1 MTKETLHIYCRVSTR
16 VQEDGT
22 SLDMQKDLGRQK
34 AKQLGMKPKVWNEG
48 AASSYHE
55 DLLNRPKLME
65 LMNEVET
72 GSVKHLFVFNNDR
85 LSRNEITQQTIKIA
99 LQRNDVVLYT
109 RDGQFDLTNPS
120 DKLFKTV
127 LDGIAAYDN
136 ALRAERS
143 RLGKVAKVKK
153 GGWYGSS
160 QPFGYKSV
168 DKRLAIEKDESK
180 WVKKIYDWYYNG
192 KSIIWIKSQ
201 LDNNGVLGRRGG
213 LFATGSINR
222 LLRNTHYIGHYF
234 WTDKKTGEQ
243 IRCECPPIVD
253 KSIWQ
258 QVQKVRAK
266 TVARKNQKNGGKK
279 NFYLLRDLMVCG
291 ECGGNIAGRI

>member
-153 GGWYGSS
+153 EVGM
-160 QPFGYKSV
+160 V
-168 DKRLAIEKDESK
+168 HHNLLDT
-180 WVKKIYDWYYNG
+180 N
-192 KSIIWIKSQ
+192 Q
-201 LDNNGVLGRRGG
+201 L
-213 LFATGSINR
+213 IND
-222 LLRNTHYIGHYF
+222 LR
-234 WTDKKTGEQ
+234 
-243 IRCECPPIVD
+243 
-253 KSIWQ
+253 
-258 QVQKVRAK
+258 
-266 TVARKNQKNGGKK
+266 
-279 NFYLLRDLMVCG
+279 
-291 ECGGNIAGRI
+291 